1 MPQPRRSRS
10 DWQALVRD
18 WRDSHLTA
26 ALFARRRHLDPRRLR
41 WWAWYLPQAD
51 AAPPP
56 PATDLVGFIE
66 LPAAPRAHDDD
77 RVELVLT
84 NGRRLCFSAA
94 IDLGL
99 LARIAASLDVGT
111 A

>member
-1 MPQPRRSRS
+1 VG
-10 DWQALVRD
+10 LG
-18 WRDSHLTA
+18 
-26 ALFARRRHLDPRRLR
+26 
-41 WWAWYLPQAD
+41 
-51 AAPPP
+51 APSGETGFVQRVP
-56 PATDLVGFIE
+56 TDLVGFIE